1 MTEGIQ
7 SGTTAGTVPQSVPS
21 NRASELPPWCPTP
34 HGAPASR
41 GQAVGRLAVGAT
53 RLQRIG
59 AYLADL
65 SEDLHGRPAPR
76 RHAEAGPAAQG
87 PSWVAQLTTTVADA
101 RQRASAAVAVALAPI
116 SGNDERLSFALLT
129 LPILALIVGFGTV
142 EAMKPCRRSGGGLLL
157 PPLAGVTIARPPAIE
172 LARPVGEPA
181 RTDRAAGIAVVAKST
196 AAANPATITAR
207 PTTVLAAR
215 AASDAVTE
223 NPRTVAPIASRPPPA
238 GTAPPTLVQPVPPIH
253 LALPLMAAAP
263 STTLAVPGPVAGDA
277 RRDRSLD
284 LDGPFPPAAIADAPL
299 HPRIPADVIAGI
311 DVYGPGEKPAICEA
325 APGLFA
331 SDKERSDPA
340 RLPPIPAA
348 ANFGAALALAARR
361 QLDDLVIYNDR
372 YRRISNPMGDVSPL
386 YGVCTDVLIRAYRA
400 VGIDLQKRV
409 HEAKVGT
416 GDPNIDHRRTEVL
429 RLYFAR
435 NGESLPF
442 SSIAEDYRP
451 GDIVTYY
458 RPQNT
463 SARSHIALVS
473 DVLAPSGRYMII
485 HNRGWG
491 PQLEDALFVDEITGH
506 YRYTG
511 EPPVGRPAK
520 PQAPNEAEAI
530 VAIGAPASGALPLPN
545 TAIRAA
551 ASNGRGACPTPSG
564 QRTRG
569 ACGPRA
575 TRTSA
580 ARSSGAIRR

>member
-7 SGTTAGTVPQSVPS
+7 SGTTAGTVPQLVPS

-41 GQAVGRLAVGAT
+41 GQAVARLPAGAT

-59 AYLADL
+59 AYLSDL

-76 RHAEAGPAAQG
+76 RHAEAASPPGQ
-87 PSWVAQLTTTVADA
+87 SWATQLTTVVAGA
-101 RQRASAAVAVALAPI
+101 RQRARAAVAVALAPI
-116 SGNDERLSFALLT
+116 SDNDERLSFALLT

-142 EAMKPCRRSGGGLLL
+142 EAMKPGRRMGGLLL
-157 PPLAGVTIARPPAIE
+157 PPLTGVTTARPPAIE

-181 RTDRAAGIAVVAKST
+181 RTDRAAEIAIVATSS
-196 AAANPATITAR
+196 AAAHPPTITAR
-207 PTTVLAAR
+207 PPTVLAAR
-215 AASDAVTE
+215 ASSDTVSE
-223 NPRTVAPIASRPPPA
+223 NPRTAAPIASRPPPA
-238 GTAPPTLVQPVPPIH
+238 RTAPPTLVQPVPPIR

-284 LDGPFPPAAIADAPL
+284 LDGPFAPAAIADAPL

-331 SDKERSDPA
+331 SERERSDPA

-348 ANFGAALALAARR
+348 ANFGAALAQAARR
-361 QLDDLVIYNDR
+361 QLDDFVIYNDR
-372 YRRISNPMGDVSPL
+372 YRRISYPMGDVSPL

-435 NGESLPF
+435 NGESLPI